1 VHGHALQWLH
11 YTVPVRASL
20 AVAYRMFAVFGA
32 TTLMGIWHVT
42 LGFNEKRTG
51 RWRKRKTCSYKFL
64 FRKPRRDRCVR
75 VRG

>member
-1 VHGHALQWLH
+1 MCFVHVHALQWLH

-32 TTLMGIWHVT
+32 TTLMGIWLVT

-51 RWRKRKTCSYKFL
+51 RWRKRDNMLIKIPVQKASE
-64 FRKPRRDRCVR
+64 
-75 VRG
+75 